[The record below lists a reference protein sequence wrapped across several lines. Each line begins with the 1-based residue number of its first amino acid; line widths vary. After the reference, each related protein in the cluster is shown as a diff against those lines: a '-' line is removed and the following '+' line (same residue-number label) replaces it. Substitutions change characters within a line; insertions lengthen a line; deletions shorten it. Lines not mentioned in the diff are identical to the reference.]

1 VVRSSSLQTEIY
13 HAIKPLFTQG
23 DEAVNHI
30 ALSQV
35 PLLDA
40 VINEAMRLHASVTIG
55 GSRMTPREGLQ
66 VGDLYIP
73 GDVNV
78 FIPPHALH
86 LGKSSL
92 LISPF
97 HKYGKQNLLMTHR

>member
-1 VVRSSSLQTEIY
+1 
-13 HAIKPLFTQG
+13 
-23 DEAVNHI
+23 
-30 ALSQV
+30 
-35 PLLDA
+35 
-40 VINEAMRLHASVTIG
+40 MRLQVSVTTG

-86 LGKSSL
+86 LGKFLSIFYLPSM
-92 LISPF
+92 
-97 HKYGKQNLLMTHR
+97 YTGN